1 MAIERRYQDDEIR
14 RIFDLA
20 VSDDDA
26 ARPVVS
32 VETGLTLSE
41 LQEVGLEVGIEPER
55 IAGAAHRLAS
65 RPNVRDS
72 QQRSFGMPVAAC
84 RSLVIST
91 TEADAWEIAVEEAR
105 QAVGVTGSMGSQ
117 EGVREWTGGGIRL
130 GMEPTLGGHQIHIMA
145 DNAVAQ
151 ALNRVGIAGLA
162 VGLFLLVMLIATGIS
177 PVPLELATLALLL
190 SGATILGAN
199 GLRLPKWIQETER
212 QLDYIADRISE
223 RIADE
228 AFPSHPQSRAAE
240 EGVDTSIEGDK

>member
-65 RPNVRDS
+65 MPNVRDS

-84 RSLVIST
+84 RSLVIPT
-91 TEADAWEIAVEEAR
+91 TESDVWAIAVEEAR
-105 QAVGVTGSMGSQ
+105 QAMGVTGSMGSR

-151 ALNRVGIAGLA
+151 ALNRVGITGLA
-162 VGLFLLVMLIATGIS
+162 VGLFLLVTLIATGIS
-177 PVPLELATLALLL
+177 PVQLELATLAPLL

-199 GLRLPKWIQETER
+199 GLRLPKWIQEIER
-212 QLDYIADRISE
+212 QLDYIADRISQ

-228 AFPSHPQSRAAE
+228 TFPPHPQSRAAE
-240 EGVDTSIEGDK
+240 EGADTSIEGDK